1 MMHRVM
7 MRDYARRN
15 RNYNRDYNRGSENRM
30 RDERYGSTMD
40 HAREQN
46 DFHMLPQMYS
56 NEYAMG
62 GRAFDSNVRNK
73 YTPRGFDSRE
83 SDYRYSN
90 PASAESDYERG
101 GDRAMRDRRMDG
113 HYYYPFEVAGRFG
126 KESYYPMY
134 DYASGSPYLTEYEL
148 DEWSKRLLHSIDE
161 KYKDTLKKEHI
172 IKEAEEV
179 GVHFDQFTKDEFY
192 VTVLMMYT
200 DYCKTLGTANF
211 DVYLKLAKDWLVDD
225 DIAVKG
231 SEKLAVYHDKIV
243 QGM

>member
-1 MMHRVM
+1 MMHRIM
-7 MRDYARRN
+7 MRDYARRGRGRGRDMEDRA
-15 RNYNRDYNRGSENRM
+15 RN
-30 RDERYGSTMD
+30 MD
-40 HAREQN
+40 RNREQQ
-46 DFHMLPQMYS
+46 DFHMVPQMYS

-62 GRAFDSNVRNK
+62 GRAFDGNIRNR
-73 YTPRGFDSRE
+73 YTPHGFDSRV

-90 PASAESDYERG
+90 PASAESDYERSS
-101 GDRAMRDRRMDG
+101 DRAMRDRRMDG

-134 DYASGSPYLTEYEL
+134 DYGSPYLTEREL
-148 DEWSKRLLHSIDE
+148 EDWSKRLLYSIDE
-161 KYKDTLKKEHI
+161 KYKDIFKKEHI
-172 IKEAEEV
+172 IKEAEET
-179 GVHFDQFTKDEFY
+179 GIHFDQFTKDEFY

-200 DYCKTLGTANF
+200 DYCKTLGNANF

-231 SEKLAVYHDKIV
+231 GEKLAAYHDKIV